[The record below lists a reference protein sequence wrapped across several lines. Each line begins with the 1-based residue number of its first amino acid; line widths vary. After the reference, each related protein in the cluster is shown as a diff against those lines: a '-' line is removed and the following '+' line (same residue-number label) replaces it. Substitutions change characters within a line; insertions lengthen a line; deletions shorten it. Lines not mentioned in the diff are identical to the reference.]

1 MVVKEIYSILPKT
14 KVRHESEKQIMDLES
29 QLEISRDEL
38 QKMKDTEYT
47 LRCQVTCAQEVRVCV
62 SVKRERERERYV
74 CACVCLSQTSCVL
87 FQELSTKETEMSDL
101 EENKRMVEK
110 ELYKTREQ
118 LRLERESWL
127 QEKDTLKQVINSSV
141 V

>member
-1 MVVKEIYSILPKT
+1 MYEC
-14 KVRHESEKQIMDLES
+14 EE
-29 QLEISRDEL
+29 
-38 QKMKDTEYT
+38 
-47 LRCQVTCAQEVRVCV
+47 
-62 SVKRERERERYV
+62 RERERERCV
-74 CACVCLSQTSCVL
+74 RVCVCLSQTSCVL

-127 QEKDTLKQVINSSV
+127 QEKDTLKQVIKCIYTM
-141 V
+141 